1 MKKIFAITLTLSL
14 IIVFFPSVF
23 AEPSVSIL
31 MDQTT
36 FSYGEKL
43 VYTIKVSDVTGDFAI
58 IHIRDEAGKGSSAI
72 PIQIPESETLIASPF
87 PFDKEIFPTGK
98 YYIDVE
104 YSGSKDTVE
113 FSVVDLGKTVFP
125 FWMKQIGYSWI
136 NGEISDGALMDG
148 IQKAVDGD
156 EWNIVKEMDK
166 SNFGSIYIPKWVK
179 TTAGWW
185 LEEKISDDDF
195 ANVIQYLIK
204 NKIIL
209 L

>member
-1 MKKIFAITLTLSL
+1 MKKIFAISLTLSL
-14 IIVFFPSVF
+14 IVVFFPSVF

-31 MDQTT
+31 MEQTT

-43 VYTIKVSDVTGDFAI
+43 VYTIKVSEVTGDFAI

-72 PIQIPESETLIASPF
+72 PIQIPESETLISSPF

-113 FSVVDLGKTVFP
+113 FNVVDTGKTVFP

-148 IQKAVDGD
+148 IQKSVEGE
-156 EWNIVKEMDK
+156 EWNVVKEMDK

-204 NKIIL
+204 NEIIL